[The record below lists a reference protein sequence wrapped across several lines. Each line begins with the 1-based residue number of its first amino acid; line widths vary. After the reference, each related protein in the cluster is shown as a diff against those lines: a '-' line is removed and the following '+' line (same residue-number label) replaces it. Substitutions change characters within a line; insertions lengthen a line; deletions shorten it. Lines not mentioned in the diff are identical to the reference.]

1 MSPKKMTIIGVVMFA
16 VFGAVVLRVGKAP
29 DISEAQGEKMQ
40 ESGFGVYLTTDKVVY
55 AAGQPINME
64 LCVFNRT
71 SEKTTLQFRNA
82 QRFDFTIEDGDG
94 KKVWRWSEGRMFAQ
108 MLGQETLGPGK
119 TQLSYRQTY
128 AGKLAPGTY
137 KLTGTVTA
145 SNRPMSGSVTV
156 EMR

>member
-1 MSPKKMTIIGVVMFA
+1 MRGRKVMVIAGTMFA
-16 VFGAVVLRVGKAP
+16 LVGAVVLRVGKAP
-29 DISEAQGEKMQ
+29 EISEAQGEKMQ

-94 KKVWRWSEGRMFAQ
+94 KKLWRWSEGRMFAQ
-108 MLGQETLGPGK
+108 MLGQETLGPERK
-119 TQLSYRQTY
+119 QAIYKATY
-128 AGKLAPGTY
+128 GGKLGPGTY
-137 KLTGTVTA
+137 KLTGIVTA
-145 SNRPMSGSVTV
+145 SDRPMSASLTLEV
-156 EMR
+156 R